1 MRRPVESLTG
11 SAGDWLVGH
20 GSHCSL
26 RAIGADGVV
35 HHFAVRPLS
44 TLVKTHDGS
53 RLTIDTCGT
62 AQPCSQATQSP
73 TGSPSYVERQGAC
86 HAFGALPLGPLPPR
100 PAMSLLSPHA
110 PSRGVTLRY
119 AGGYPCD
126 GSSVRRSTSTFIV
139 RCDASAHIPILKSL
153 VLKEDCDLEVEI
165 VAADGC
171 PDPPWL
177 ATPSKGPT
185 KAAASSALCLDGA
198 SGCTLLMLLDPAC
211 DPPCANDACFWDN
224 GACFELTMG
233 CAGCLPE
240 WLHDGECDEECST
253 EACNWDSGDCITD
266 DGRFVTSSRPRCL
279 PGCPASWLGDGE
291 CDPACD
297 TRACSFDDG
306 DCAPGSCLL
315 AVASPDRSLGGL
327 DLAEA
332 AMGGA
337 AGAVNG
343 AGPPGLAPPSV
354 VWYDLRN
361 VRKDA
366 TSTLSRAPLPEHTVF
381 AASRMADK
389 TLLVARNPHGCIP
402 ASCSPPF
409 VQS

>member
-1 MRRPVESLTG
+1 MPMESLTG
-11 SAGDWLVGH
+11 SAGDWVVGR
-20 GSHCSL
+20 GSRCSL
-26 RAIGADGVV
+26 RAIGADGRV

-44 TLVKTHDGS
+44 TLVKTREGS
-53 RLTIDTCGT
+53 RLAINTCGA
-62 AQPCSQATQSP
+62 AQPCTQAAQSP
-73 TGSPSYVERQGAC
+73 TGSPSYVERNGAC
-86 HAFGALPLGPLPPR
+86 QPLGSLPPGPLPPR
-100 PAMSLLSPHA
+100 PTMSLLSPHA

-119 AGGYPCD
+119 DGGAHCEAGSD
-126 GSSVRRSTSTFIV
+126 RRSTSTFIV
-139 RCDASAHIPILKSL
+139 RCDAGAQGPILKSI
-153 VLKEDCDLEVEI
+153 VLKEGCDLELEI

-177 ATPSKGPT
+177 IST
-185 KAAASSALCLDGA
+185 AANGHAKPAGGAPAAQAAGALCLDGT
-198 SGCTLLMLLDPAC
+198 SGCTLTMLLDPAC

-253 EACNWDSGDCITD
+253 EACNWDSGDCITE
-266 DGRFVTSSRPRCL
+266 DGRFVTPSRPRCL
-279 PGCPASWLGDGE
+279 PSCPASWLGDGE

-297 TRACSFDDG
+297 TRACSYDDG

-332 AMGGA
+332 TMGGGG
-337 AGAVNG
+337 GAVDG
-343 AGPPGLAPPSV
+343 AGPPAFAAPGV

-361 VRKDA
+361 VRSTERGAGLSYVDTLPRTLTL
-366 TSTLSRAPLPEHTVF
+366 TSVHPYPRSL
-381 AASRMADK
+381 
-389 TLLVARNPHGCIP
+389 AR
-402 ASCSPPF
+402 SS
-409 VQS
+409 